1 MRVPVWSQEG
11 EVVGEMDLPS
21 SVFGVRVSPDLL
33 HQVVTMYL
41 ANRRVGTASTLTRG
55 EVRGGGRKPW
65 PQKGTGRARQGSIR
79 APHWRKG
86 GIVFGPQPRDYRY
99 AVPKKARRLALLG
112 ALSEKAETGEV
123 RVLEGLHFP
132 EPRTKRM
139 RGLLEK
145 MGVDGSSALIVVSAP
160 DPVIYKSARNL
171 PGVSTR
177 VARDLNAYDVLRHRV
192 LVLTREAISSLESL
206 GRGEGS

>member
-1 MRVPVWSQEG
+1 MKVPVWNQEG
-11 EVVGEMDLPS
+11 EVVGEMELPP
-21 SVFGVRVSPDLL
+21 VFETRVNPDLL

-86 GIVFGPQPRDYRY
+86 GIVFGPQPRDYRF
-99 AVPKKARRLALLG
+99 AVPKKARRLALFG
-112 ALSEKAETGEV
+112 ALTEKAETGNI
-123 RVLEGLHFP
+123 RVLERLSFP

-139 RGLLEK
+139 RSLLEK
-145 MGVDGSSALIVVSAP
+145 LGVDGSSDLVVVPAP

-171 PGVSTR
+171 PGVSTQ

-192 LVLTREAISSLESL
+192 LVLTREAVSFLATL
-206 GRGEGS
+206 GGGEGS

>member
-1 MRVPVWSQEG
+1 MRVPVWNQEG
-11 EVVGEMDLPS
+11 EVVGEMDLPP

-86 GIVFGPQPRDYRY
+86 GIVFGPKPRDYRFS
-99 AVPKKARRLALLG
+99 VPKKARRLALLG
-112 ALSEKAETGEV
+112 ALSEKAGAGDI
-123 RVLEGLHFP
+123 RVLEGLSFP
-132 EPRTKRM
+132 EPRTRRM
-139 RGLLEK
+139 RSLLEK
-145 MGVDGSSALIVVSAP
+145 MGVDGSSALIVVPAH
-160 DPVIYKSARNL
+160 DPVVYKSARNL

-192 LVLTREAISSLESL
+192 LVLTREAIFCLASPA
-206 GRGEGS
+206 GGEGS